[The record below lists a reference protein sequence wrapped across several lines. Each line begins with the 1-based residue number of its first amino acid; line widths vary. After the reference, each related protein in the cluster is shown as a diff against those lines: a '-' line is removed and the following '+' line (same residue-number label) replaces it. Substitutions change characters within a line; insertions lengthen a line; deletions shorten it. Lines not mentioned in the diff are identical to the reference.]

1 MAVQLAADLLDDLRV
16 RMPEQ
21 EHAIATG
28 IQVAMAVHVVQID
41 AFGTH
46 LDGQVHHR
54 GQAGIT
60 RIDMVTV
67 LRAHA
72 LGIKP
77 FGQGGEAV
85 HRLRPPWPV
94 RHGARPLPEFSACVA
109 WPKAWAP
116 GMPR

>member
-1 MAVQLAADLLDDLRV
+1 
-16 RMPEQ
+16 MPEQ
-21 EHAIATG
+21 EHAITAG
-28 IQVAMAVHVVQID
+28 IQVAIAVHVVQID

-85 HRLRPPWPV
+85 HRSGL
-94 RHGARPLPEFSACVA
+94 HGQFATALARCRNLQHALHGRKLGRQACQGKRQLLA
-109 WPKAWAP
+109 
-116 GMPR
+116 R